1 MVWSSR
7 AALRATTPTRIA
19 MTRPTLALLSAV
31 APLTLGI
38 LWSREAGYTHGLWL
52 LLVLAMAAVA
62 ALWIAQRLALRVT
75 D

>member
-1 MVWSSR
+1 M
-7 AALRATTPTRIA
+7 
-19 MTRPTLALLSAV
+19 

-52 LLVLAMAAVA
+52 LLGLAMAAVA

-75 D
+75 E